1 MVVRNRLA
9 EGVGLIA
16 GVAAMAMGGI
26 AAGLEL
32 ERRLINKRITRS
44 TQVELEEFFALRS
57 AGPSLTTANGVVLHT
72 EVDEVSA
79 RGDDPP
85 RTPRGGRKDTGEPA
99 RSSARGDDPPRTPR
113 GGRKDTGE
121 PARSSAEDLTVVW
134 IHGYALNLDN
144 WHFQRKHFRGRVR
157 QVFYD
162 LRSHGRS
169 SRSAP
174 ERCRLDQL
182 VVDLEQVLD
191 EVAGPGPV
199 VLIGHSMGG
208 MTIMRLAAS
217 RPELFGS
224 RVVGVGLLHT
234 SAGQMADHSPIRGI
248 PGRAFSRVAEPLMA
262 SLNRIPELVER
273 TREAG
278 SDLGYVATRRLAFA
292 SDVPPSYVEFVSE
305 MLAQTPL
312 DVVADFYPAFGELNE
327 YEALAGLSR
336 LPVLVIGGED
346 DLFTPVAHTDRI
358 TELLPDA
365 VALRLPDCGHLGMI
379 EHPDRVNQAVE
390 DLLNRVRAGH

>member
-1 MVVRNRLA
+1 MVARNRLA

-32 ERRLINKRITRS
+32 ERRLISKRITRT
-44 TQVELEEFFALRS
+44 TQAELAEFFALRS
-57 AGPSLTTANGVVLHT
+57 DGPTLTTTDGVVLHT
-72 EVDEVSA
+72 ELEDA
-79 RGDDPP
+79 
-85 RTPRGGRKDTGEPA
+85 PA
-99 RSSARGDDPPRTPR
+99 D
-113 GGRKDTGE
+113 
-121 PARSSAEDLTVVW
+121 DLTVVW

-144 WHFQRKHFRGRVR
+144 WHFQRRHFRGRVR

-169 SRSAP
+169 GRSAP
-174 ERCRLDQL
+174 EHCRLDRL
-182 VVDLEQVLD
+182 AVDLEQVLD

-208 MTIMRLAAS
+208 MTIMRLAQS
-217 RPELFGS
+217 RPELFGT

-234 SAGQMADHSPIRGI
+234 SAGEMADHSPIRGL
-248 PGRAFSRVAEPLMA
+248 PGRTFSRVAEPLMA
-262 SLNRIPELVER
+262 SLNRLPELVER
-273 TREAG
+273 TRKAG

-292 SDVPPSYVEFVSE
+292 SDVPPSYIEFVSE
-305 MLAQTPL
+305 MLSQTPL
-312 DVVADFYPAFGELNE
+312 EVVADFYPAFHELDE
-327 YEALAGLSR
+327 YQALPGLSN
-336 LPVLVIGGED
+336 LPVLVVGGED

-365 VALRLPDCGHLGMI
+365 AALRLPNCGHLGMI
-379 EHPDRVNQAVE
+379 EHPDEVNAAVE
-390 DLLNRVRAGH
+390 DLLDRVRRVP

>member
-1 MVVRNRLA
+1 MVARNRLA

-16 GVAAMAMGGI
+16 GIAAMAMGGV

-32 ERRLINKRITRS
+32 ERRLVSKRIAHTP
-44 TQVELEEFFALRS
+44 QAELAEFFALRS
-57 AGPSLTTANGVVLHT
+57 EGPTLTTADGVVLHT
-72 EVDEVSA
+72 EVDALLDERS
-79 RGDDPP
+79 
-85 RTPRGGRKDTGEPA
+85 PA
-99 RSSARGDDPPRTPR
+99 DFT
-113 GGRKDTGE
+113 
-121 PARSSAEDLTVVW
+121 LVW

-144 WHFQRKHFRGRVR
+144 WHFQRRHFRGRAR

-162 LRSHGRS
+162 VRSHGRS

-174 ERCRLDQL
+174 EHCRLDQL
-182 VVDLEQVLD
+182 AVDLEQVLD

-208 MTIMRLAAS
+208 MTIMRLAQS

-234 SAGQMADHSPIRGI
+234 SAGELADHSPIRGI

-262 SLNRIPELVER
+262 SLNRIPELVQR
-273 TREAG
+273 TRRAG
-278 SDLGYVATRRLAFA
+278 SDMGYVATRRLAFA

-312 DVVADFYPAFGELNE
+312 DVVADFYPAFRELDE
-327 YEALAGLSR
+327 YAALVGLSK

-358 TELLPDA
+358 TEHLPDA
-365 VALRLPDCGHLGMI
+365 VALRLPHCGHLGMI
-379 EHPDRVNQAVE
+379 EHPDRVNEAVE
-390 DLLNRVRAGH
+390 VLLDRVRATA

>member
-1 MVVRNRLA
+1 MVARNRLA

-32 ERRLINKRITRS
+32 EQRLVSKRIARTPEA
-44 TQVELEEFFALRS
+44 ELAEFFALRS
-57 AGPSLTTANGVVLHT
+57 DGPALTTADGVVLHT
-72 EVDEVSA
+72 EVDE
-79 RGDDPP
+79 GPNDDV
-85 RTPRGGRKDTGEPA
+85 T
-99 RSSARGDDPPRTPR
+99 
-113 GGRKDTGE
+113 
-121 PARSSAEDLTVVW
+121 LVW

-144 WHFQRKHFRGRVR
+144 WHFQRRHFRGRVR

-174 ERCRLDQL
+174 EHCRLNQL
-182 VVDLEQVLD
+182 AIDLEQVLD

-217 RPELFGS
+217 RPELFGT

-234 SAGQMADHSPIRGI
+234 SAGELAEHSPIRGI

-262 SLNRIPELVER
+262 SLNRIPELVQR
-273 TREAG
+273 TRRAG
-278 SDLGYVATRRLAFA
+278 SDMGYVATRRLAFA
-292 SDVPPSYVEFVSE
+292 SDVPPSYVEYVSE
-305 MLAQTPL
+305 MLASTPL
-312 DVVADFYPAFGELNE
+312 DVVADFYPAFRELDE
-327 YEALAGLSR
+327 YEALDGLSK
-336 LPVLVIGGED
+336 LPVLVVGGEN
-346 DLFTPVAHTDRI
+346 DLFTPVVHTDRI
-358 TELLPDA
+358 SERLPDA
-365 VALRLPDCGHLGMI
+365 VALRLPNCGHLGMI
-379 EHPDRVNQAVE
+379 ERPDRVNEAVE
-390 DLLNRVRAGH
+390 DLLDRVRAAR